1 MEGKDNRFIR
11 VLKLEND
18 PSQWNSSQMK
28 KQKPSEKGTHVFV
41 VTPAKQEWSWVS
53 SPNPVGAQ

>member
-1 MEGKDNRFIR
+1 MNEMEDKDNQFIT

-28 KQKPSEKGTHVFV
+28 KQKSSEKGTHVFV
-41 VTPAKQEWSWVS
+41 VTPAKQE
-53 SPNPVGAQ
+53 